1 MPFLRPAERGTRTAL
16 ACSLYPGGSFSAPAE
31 RGMRTAQACSP
42 LTGGKF
48 FDEPQRG
55 VALCGARGFAAPRG
69 GGECADAARAHKRD
83 GHQGFHPSCE
93 SPRFLL
99 ASACQRAETV
109 GERQRIFSTV
119 GEHSVLPCLDLFAVS
134 DSVLL
139 RIRFHL
145 RRRDITVS
153 RNFWARYTG
162 RHLRICLVGTIYL
175 RRCCLL

>member
-1 MPFLRPAERGTRTAL
+1 MFAL
-16 ACSLYPGGSFSAPAE
+16 SGRQSFSAPAE
-31 RGMRTAQACSP
+31 RGARTAAGVFAPDGREVFRLYQAENC
-42 LTGGKF
+42 
-48 FDEPQRG
+48 
-55 VALCGARGFAAPRG
+55 ALRSAGT
-69 GGECADAARAHKRD
+69 CADAERAHKRD

-99 ASACQRAETV
+99 ASACQRAETM

-153 RNFWARYTG
+153 RNFWARYTR

-175 RRCCLL
+175 RGCCLL